1 MDKQSL
7 QKGGLNAAS
16 GMAFATGTTLVSTQE
31 IVPMIIGTILILA
44 GFGFQ
49 AWREYLK
56 SKAE

>member
-7 QKGGLNAAS
+7 QNGGLNAAS
-16 GMAFATGTTLVSTQE
+16 GMAFATGTTLVSTQKT
-31 IVPMIIGTILILA
+31 VPMVIGTILIVS